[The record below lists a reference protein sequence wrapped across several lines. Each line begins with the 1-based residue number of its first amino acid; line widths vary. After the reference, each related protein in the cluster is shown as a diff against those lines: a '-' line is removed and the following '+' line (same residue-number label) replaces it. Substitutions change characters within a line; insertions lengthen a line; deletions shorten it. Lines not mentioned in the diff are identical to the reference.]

1 MRGSDD
7 NFGTA
12 SGTWKVEGEEA
23 AWEEMP
29 MPVGPQWLGIFVA
42 HMSDTGRL
50 TCRQQQQL
58 TTRQLQMERRRGGEE
73 VDEAGQAGVARAVGK
88 VARQSAWQT
97 EAGHHAGLPQEE
109 CVPVDKTCQQP
120 RPPSSSSLSL
130 SIVVLVPGLCC
141 AFVLIHIKMHDE
153 PMNEATLARRRA
165 EADRKREYSRESWM
179 PVPQLPPAGNYSFH
193 SLRCSAILIH

>member
-58 TTRQLQMERRRGGEE
+58 TTRQLQIEKRSGGEGRGGS
-73 VDEAGQAGVARAVGK
+73 G
-88 VARQSAWQT
+88 
-97 EAGHHAGLPQEE
+97 
-109 CVPVDKTCQQP
+109 
-120 RPPSSSSLSL
+120 
-130 SIVVLVPGLCC
+130 
-141 AFVLIHIKMHDE
+141 
-153 PMNEATLARRRA
+153 
-165 EADRKREYSRESWM
+165 
-179 PVPQLPPAGNYSFH
+179 
-193 SLRCSAILIH
+193 

>member
-1 MRGSDD
+1 MSAAATAAAAADDEALGDGERSRG
-7 NFGTA
+7 
-12 SGTWKVEGEEA
+12 EG
-23 AWEEMP
+23 
-29 MPVGPQWLGIFVA
+29 
-42 HMSDTGRL
+42 
-50 TCRQQQQL
+50 
-58 TTRQLQMERRRGGEE
+58 

-120 RPPSSSSLSL
+120 RPPLSSSSSM
-130 SIVVLVPGLCC
+130 SIVFLVPGLCC

-153 PMNEATLARRRA
+153 PMNEATLPGRRR
-165 EADRKREYSRESWM
+165 EEDRKREYSRESWM
-179 PVPQLPPAGNYSFH
+179 PVLQLPPAGNYSFH